1 MIDKCD
7 PIWARTTNSIRLI
20 LDKTNHSVKDI
31 IKEDENGNVSPV
43 YIRERLKAYVKTLP
57 NSPSTERAC
66 ENILAL
72 SDRMLVTSVAI
83 ISTQGE

>member
-31 IKEDENGNVSPV
+31 VKEDENGKISPV
-43 YIRERLKAYVKTLP
+43 YIREKLKAYASTLP
-57 NSPSTERAC
+57 SNPSIERAC

-72 SDRMLVTSVAI
+72 SDRMIVTSVAI